1 MTGMYAGERFN
12 SISHL
17 VGAGLALAGGS
28 SLVTLAATRGDA
40 VEIASIAVY
49 AVTLF
54 LLYLCSTL
62 YHAFRGRAKRVF
74 RRLDQSAI
82 YLLIAGTWTPFAV
95 LGVGGSTGTTML
107 AAIWGSAALGIVV
120 DALPIPGPRIL
131 PIVIYLSMGW
141 LVLLVLDSVVA
152 SLPPSSFLW
161 LLAGGIVYTAG
172 VAFYIADHWLPWCH
186 EIWHLFVLGGSVSH
200 FVAIS
205 LL

>member
-1 MTGMYAGERFN
+1 MHAGERFN

-17 VGAGLALAGGS
+17 VGAGLALVGGS
-28 SLVTLAATRGDA
+28 SLVTLAVVRGDA
-40 VEIASIAVY
+40 IEIASVAVY
-49 AVTLF
+49 GATLF

-74 RRLDQSAI
+74 RKLDHSAI

-95 LGVGGSTGTTML
+95 LGVGGEGGTTLLTTVWGL
-107 AAIWGSAALGIVV
+107 AVVGIVV
-120 DALPIPGPRIL
+120 DNVPIPGPRVL
-131 PIVIYLSMGW
+131 PVLICLAMGW
-141 LVLLVLDSVVA
+141 LVLFALDAVLA
-152 SLPPSSFLW
+152 SLPSSSFAW

-172 VAFYIADHWLPWCH
+172 LIFYVADHWLPWCH

>member
-1 MTGMYAGERFN
+1 MGVMQTGERFN

-17 VGAGLALAGGS
+17 VGAGLALVGGS
-28 SLVTLAATRGDA
+28 ALVTLAATRGDA
-40 VEIASIAVY
+40 VEIASVAVY
-49 AVTLF
+49 GATLF

-74 RRLDQSAI
+74 RKLDHSAI
-82 YLLIAGTWTPFAV
+82 YLLIAGTWTPFAA
-95 LGVGGSTGTTML
+95 LGIGGSTGNTLL
-107 AAIWGSAALGIVV
+107 AIVWGLAALGILV
-120 DALPIPGPRIL
+120 DNVPIPGPRVLPVIL
-131 PIVIYLSMGW
+131 CLAMGW
-141 LVLLVLDSVVA
+141 LVLFALDALVAALPAA
-152 SLPPSSFLW
+152 SFAW

-172 VAFYIADHWLPWCH
+172 VGFYVADHWLPWCH